1 MTRLTQDSSDRIT
14 RRALLRWL
22 GVTAGATLVRGM
34 SGGPAA
40 AFGQPGGWFGA
51 ASRSRPSFVRG
62 SIIRTLEQDIAPE
75 QLRNGAVQF
84 HEHIGGRFVP
94 APPLSPSEIPPG
106 PVVLRDE
113 AAYLDLMVE
122 ELKMSRAEG
131 VSCLVDAAAAGRRD
145 ARTVANLKQI
155 SSRSGVHVVLAGGH
169 YQDLAMPTRYPAD
182 VATMSEQQL
191 EEEFVRD
198 ARQQGWGAFGEI
210 ASSQTM
216 QPEERRVLRAIGK
229 AHAQTNLPIFTHT
242 PHEGC
247 PTCAAGQL
255 DVFESVG
262 VDPRRVCIGHLAG
275 IKAEMEP
282 LGQTARA
289 LAKRGAFVG
298 FDTVGHMMGRSMIPE
313 SQKVRHV
320 LAVLEAGYED
330 HVLLSADSTPVP
342 QLKSN
347 WGQGF
352 SSVTTQFVPKLRYA
366 GVNDA
371 VLHKIL
377 VDNPRRFL
385 AFVPKR

>member
-1 MTRLTQDSSDRIT
+1 MF
-14 RRALLRWL
+14 
-22 GVTAGATLVRGM
+22 GVAAGATVVRALG
-34 SGGPAA
+34 GGPAS
-40 AFGQPGGWFGA
+40 AFGQPGGWFAA
-51 ASRSRPSFVRG
+51 ASRSRPSFVKG
-62 SIIRTLEQDIAPE
+62 SIIRTLAQDIDPE
-75 QLRNGAVQF
+75 QFPTGAVQF

-94 APPLSPSEIPPG
+94 APALTPSDIPPG

-145 ARTVANLKQI
+145 ARTVDNLKQI
-155 SSRSGVHVVLAGGH
+155 SSRSGVHIVLAGGH
-169 YQDLAMPTRYPAD
+169 YQDLAMPVRYPAE
-182 VATMSEQQL
+182 VPKMSEEQL
-191 EEEFVRD
+191 EEEFVGD

-210 ASSQTM
+210 ASSQMM

-229 AHAQTNLPIFTHT
+229 AHSRTNLPIFTHT

-247 PTCAAGQL
+247 PACAAGQL
-255 DVFESVG
+255 DLFESVG

-275 IKAEMEP
+275 IKMEMEP
-282 LGQTARA
+282 LGQTAKA

-366 GVNDA
+366 GVDDA

-377 VDNPRRFL
+377 IDNPRRFL

>member
-1 MTRLTQDSSDRIT
+1 MSEPVGGLDRRT
-14 RRALLRWL
+14 LLRLL
-22 GVTAGATLVRGM
+22 GVAAGGTLVRALG
-34 SGGPAA
+34 GGPPS
-40 AFGQPGGWFGA
+40 AFGQPGGWFAA
-51 ASRSRPSFVRG
+51 ASRSRPSFVKG
-62 SIIRTLEQDIAPE
+62 SIIRTLAQDIDPE
-75 QLRNGAVQF
+75 QFPTGAVQF
-84 HEHIGGRFVP
+84 HEHVGGRFVP
-94 APPLSPSEIPPG
+94 APPLTAADIPPG
-106 PVVLRDE
+106 PVTLRDE

-145 ARTVANLKQI
+145 TRTVDNLKQI
-155 SSRSGVHVVLAGGH
+155 SSRSGIHIVLAGGH
-169 YQDLAMPTRYPAD
+169 YQDLAMPVRYPAD
-182 VATMSEQQL
+182 VPKMSEEQL

-198 ARQQGWGAFGEI
+198 ARQQNWGAFGEI

-216 QPEERRVLRAIGK
+216 QPEERRVVRAIGK
-229 AHAQTNLPIFTHT
+229 AHSQLNLPIFTHT

-247 PTCAAGQL
+247 PACAAGQL
-255 DVFESVG
+255 DAFESVG

-275 IKAEMEP
+275 IKVEMEP
-282 LGQTARA
+282 LGQTAKA

-298 FDTVGHMMGRSMIPE
+298 FDTVGHMMGRSMIPA

-366 GVNDA
+366 GVDDA